1 MQFRGIFMNNLK
13 RQPLSTIA
21 EICEYLH
28 IGKTTFYRLS
38 ATPGFP
44 EAIRFNQ
51 RIVRYELVK
60 VIDFIKSESLKES
73 A

>member
-1 MQFRGIFMNNLK
+1 MKNLK

-28 IGKTTFYRLS
+28 IGKTTFYRLC

-51 RIVRYELVK
+51 RVVRYDLAK
-60 VIDFIKSESLKES
+60 VIDFIKSDTLKES

>member
-1 MQFRGIFMNNLK
+1 MNNLKRQIK
-13 RQPLSTIA
+13 RQPLSTIS

-51 RIVRYELVK
+51 RVVRYDLAK
-60 VIDFIKSESLKES
+60 VIDFIQDDSLKES

>member
-1 MQFRGIFMNNLK
+1 MKIQK
-13 RQPLSTIA
+13 RQPLSTVA

-28 IGKTTFYRLS
+28 IGKTTFYRLA

-44 EAIRFNQ
+44 DAIRLNQ
-51 RIVRYELVK
+51 RVVRYDLAK
-60 VIDFIKSESLKES
+60 VLDFIKS

>member
-1 MQFRGIFMNNLK
+1 MNNSK
-13 RQPLSTIA
+13 RQISRQPLSTIGD
-21 EICEYLH
+21 ICEYLR

-51 RIVRYELVK
+51 RVVRYDLAK
-60 VIDFIKSESLKES
+60 VIEFIKATPLKES

>member
-1 MQFRGIFMNNLK
+1 MKNQK
-13 RQPLSTIA
+13 RQPLYTVA

-28 IGKTTFYRLS
+28 IGKTTFYRLA

-51 RIVRYELVK
+51 RVVRYELTK
-60 VIDFIKSESLKES
+60 VIDFIKSDTLKES

>member
-1 MQFRGIFMNNLK
+1 MKNLK

-44 EAIRFNQ
+44 EAVRFNQ
-51 RIVRYELVK
+51 RVVRYELAK
-60 VIDFIKSESLKES
+60 VIDFIQPNQLKEP

>member
-1 MQFRGIFMNNLK
+1 MKNQK

-51 RIVRYELVK
+51 RVVRYDLAK
-60 VIDFIKSESLKES
+60 VIDFIKSDTLKES

>member
-1 MQFRGIFMNNLK
+1 MNTSK

-38 ATPGFP
+38 AKPGFP
-44 EAIRFNQ
+44 EAIRFNH
-51 RIVRYELVK
+51 RIVRYDLAQV
-60 VIDFIKSESLKES
+60 VDFIQHTTAKAS

>member
-1 MQFRGIFMNNLK
+1 MNNIKRQIK

-21 EICEYLH
+21 DICEYLH

-44 EAIRFNQ
+44 EAIRFNH
-51 RIVRYELVK
+51 RVVRYDLSK
-60 VIDFIKSESLKES
+60 VIDFIQADHIKES

>member
-1 MQFRGIFMNNLK
+1 MNNLKRQSK
-13 RQPLSTIA
+13 RQPLSTIG

-51 RIVRYELVK
+51 RVVRYELAK
-60 VIDFIKSESLKES
+60 VIDFIKSDPLKES